1 MDVRF
6 AAQDLQQ
13 TCNRR
18 AAMVRRWGPKRAAI
32 VAERLHE
39 LEAVESLADLLL
51 LPHLRLSADAL
62 RGRASLEGADGVR
75 MGLRWDAEQVES
87 TDEHALWSG
96 ITAVVVQ
103 GIVIGGSEEG
113 RGMSHG

>member
-1 MDVRF
+1 
-6 AAQDLQQ
+6 
-13 TCNRR
+13 
-18 AAMVRRWGPKRAAI
+18 MVRRWGPKRAAI
-32 VAERLHE
+32 VAQRLHE

-51 LPHLRLSADAL
+51 LPHLHLSTDAS
-62 RGRASLEGADGVR
+62 RGRAWLEGADGVR
-75 MGLRWDAEQVES
+75 MGLRWDAGQGES
-87 TDEHALWSG
+87 TDERALWSG